1 MSKELALIEDEIESV
16 EAKKL
21 FVKNFNQNLQS

>member
-16 EAKKL
+16 KLKKL